1 MQANTLK
8 DLYIDQLRDLYSAE
22 TQLVDA
28 LPKMAN
34 AASTSDLKKAFQD
47 HLKETQ
53 DQKQRLEQI
62 FSEMGTSPQGKTCEA
77 MKGLIKEG
85 EESIKLQGDPA
96 VRDAALIAAAQRV
109 EHYEMAG
116 YGTVRTFANEL
127 GFGNA
132 KSLLQRTLDEEGDA
146 NKKLTSIAEGGLLS
160 NGVNQKAMA

>member
-53 DQKQRLEQI
+53 NQKQRLEQI
-62 FSEMGTSPQGKTCEA
+62 FSEIGSSPQGKTCEA

-85 EESIKLQGDPA
+85 EESIKLQGDA
-96 VRDAALIAAAQRV
+96 IVRDAALIAAAQRV

-127 GFGNA
+127 GFDNA

-146 NKKLTSIAEGGLLS
+146 NKKLTAIAEGGLLS